1 MTMDPLE
8 KYALFKERGALSE
21 DLYPKYILPYLIED
35 GIFSQEES
43 DSILKEA
50 NSKTQTVKL
59 LSLLPK
65 KGKQAFSSFIKALN
79 SKEAYPWLAQ
89 RLLASVNNNKVS
101 MDFDVSVYNVLR
113 KGGVPFQLNHLLP
126 RKELKEKIRQALQD
140 VAEKTRGWVV
150 VHGMLGS
157 GKSTL
162 AAEAIRDEFLLAHYF
177 SSGVWWVPV
186 GKVDPAG
193 LLVKMQSLCEELDD
207 ESYPVPETIEKV
219 SNTLRRLVLRP
230 CLEKLLFILDDVW
243 DDFVLKAFD
252 IGCPVMITTKNTDIL
267 SSIFSGKKYYIE
279 VDSRLSV
286 DESKCLLAMWV
297 NTDVTCLPASVDR
310 ICEKCKGSLLVLVMI
325 GSMMAP
331 HGNKERRWE
340 YYCEV
345 LEERDLGRIRNNSG
359 SSKTL
364 HDVIELCLEDTLTK
378 KERAF
383 YSDFALFI
391 DDVIIPNKVL
401 EILWGKDE
409 FEVED
414 IMFKICSRSL
424 ARMEEEKD
432 KDSYVYSIHDMHLDH
447 LKSTCKD
454 QKALHT
460 KLVNKY
466 LKKCEENG
474 LHARNYGLLPEDGY
488 IHYFLGYH
496 IYKAELFH
504 LFPEIFL
511 DLKFI
516 QKKLQFCGP
525 SDLLNDYHVY
535 GNYFSTPEAV
545 KEKQDFERFIQCSA
559 HLLCDDTKDV
569 IQLALCQ
576 PQESK
581 VYQKAKALAEKSVTN
596 IYLNWC
602 NMSNIRNCAMLS
614 TKLHLGAVH
623 CATFSPDG
631 AFVVSVGEDKL
642 VRIWDSRLGKQLH
655 SFQGHDAAIKCC
667 SLSPAGDYIATA
679 SQDGSVRIFLLDLK
693 SLQSISNEEPKSPRP
708 RSGSWINIFRLNGKQ
723 DDSSFVFKGHKG
735 EVKWCAFSPDGAL
748 IVSGGVDRV
757 AKVWSINTGDVY
769 LSLSDHTFPI
779 DYCCFSPDGSQIAT
793 ASSDSI
799 ILWKSFCGTRLKT
812 FNHSCHSVISCQFSK
827 YETHLISAAGRF
839 IWKWDIGI
847 QKLLRRYNNLR
858 SHYYTTCCVLS
869 PDEQY
874 IAAGTSECAVVI
886 WSVNSGQVVVSFK
899 GHSEPVQTV
908 DYSRDGRMLLS
919 ASKDGTVMVWD
930 TSKTFGTS
938 MISLSKEISVKFQD
952 NQPVI
957 ATPDECNSIQVIV
970 GLEGVVEYKTPED
983 QEDISCCC
991 LSPDCNF
998 VVYGTKEG
1006 SVKILC
1012 RSTNVICSLHQHRN
1026 AVSYCVFTENGRYFL
1041 TCSEDFTLRVWQM
1054 NGKYNS
1060 CVGHFGPVLMCKV
1073 YGNDT
1078 RILSCSEDG
1087 YIRVWELETGK
1098 CLIRCDGHN
1107 KKVVTSC
1114 DVSVGGTYLA
1124 STSVDKTVKIWKEK
1138 NKTLQCVTTILGD
1151 FSMRS
1156 CCFSP
1161 NEKFLAYGDDNGAVV
1176 IVDINSE
1183 IPQTSKKLG
1192 VHNNHWVNDL
1202 AFSPDSKYL
1211 VSVANSIKWWNIH
1224 RDQPLLQT
1232 FEVRGSSLC
1241 YICPSPDFT
1250 VFITVDDAGV
1260 LYILQ
1265 LIKSF

>member
-1 MTMDPLE
+1 MKMDPLE
-8 KYALFKERGALSE
+8 KYALFKERESLLE

-50 NSKTQTVKL
+50 NSKTQTIKL

-65 KGKQAFSSFIKALN
+65 KGKHAFSSLIRALN

-89 RLLASVNNNKVS
+89 RLLASVKNNKVS
-101 MDFDVSVYNVLR
+101 MDFDVNVYNVLR

-126 RKELKEKIRQALQD
+126 RKELKDRIRQALQD
-140 VAEKTRGWVV
+140 VAEKKRGWVV

-162 AAEAIRDEFLLAHYF
+162 AAEAIRDEFLLANYF
-177 SSGVWWVPV
+177 SNGVWWVPI

-207 ESYPVPETIEKV
+207 ESYPVPETIENV

-230 CLEKLLFILDDVW
+230 YLEKLLFILDDVW

-252 IGCPVMITTKNTDIL
+252 VGCPVMITTKNSDIL
-267 SSIFSGKKYYIE
+267 SSIVSGEKCYIE

-297 NTDVTCLPASVDR
+297 NTNVACLPASVDR
-310 ICEKCKGSLLVLVMI
+310 ICEKCKGSLLLLVMI

-340 YYCEV
+340 YYCNI

-364 HDVIELCLEDTLTK
+364 HDIIELCLEDTLTK
-378 KERAF
+378 KEHAF

-401 EILWGKDE
+401 EILWDKDE

-432 KDSYVYSIHDMHLDH
+432 KDSYVYSIHDLHLDH

-460 KLVNKY
+460 KLVKKY

-496 IYKAELFH
+496 IYKAEMFH
-504 LFPEIFL
+504 LFPEVFL

-535 GNYFSTPEAV
+535 GNCFNTPEAV
-545 KEKQDFERFIQCSA
+545 KEKQDFERFIRCSA

-602 NMSNIRNCAMLS
+602 NISSIRNCAMLS

-642 VRIWDSRLGKQLH
+642 VRVWDSRLGKQLH
-655 SFQGHDAAIKCC
+655 SFQGHEAAINCC
-667 SLSPAGDYIATA
+667 SLSSAGDLIATA
-679 SQDGSVRIFLLDLK
+679 SKDGSVRIFLLDFTI
-693 SLQSISNEEPKSPRP
+693 LQNVNNEEPKSPRP
-708 RSGSWINIFRLNGKQ
+708 RSGSWINIFRFDSKQ
-723 DDSSFVFKGHKG
+723 DDSLHIFKEHKG
-735 EVKWCAFSPDGAL
+735 EVKWCAFSPNDAF

-757 AKVWSINTGDVY
+757 AKVWSTNTGDVC
-769 LSLSDHTFPI
+769 LTLSDHTFPI
-779 DYCCFSPDGSQIAT
+779 NYCCFSPDGSLIAT
-793 ASSDSI
+793 ASSDCI
-799 ILWKSFCGTRLKT
+799 ILWESFCGTRIKT
-812 FNHSCHSVISCQFSK
+812 FNHSCHSVVSCQFSK
-827 YETHLISAAGRF
+827 HGTHLISAAGRF
-839 IWKWDIGI
+839 IWKWDWGI
-847 QKLLRRYNNLR
+847 HKLLHKYNNLR

-869 PDEQY
+869 PDEQH

-899 GHSEPVQTV
+899 GHSEPVQTLG
-908 DYSRDGRMLLS
+908 YSRDGRMLLS
-919 ASKDGTVMVWD
+919 ASKDGNVMVWD
-930 TSKTFGTS
+930 TSQTFGTS
-938 MISLSKEISVKFQD
+938 MISLSSEISVKFHN

-957 ATPDECNSIQVIV
+957 AIPDECNSIQVIV
-970 GLEGVVEYKTPED
+970 GLEGMMEYKTPED

-1006 SVKILC
+1006 SVK
-1012 RSTNVICSLHQHRN
+1012 
-1026 AVSYCVFTENGRYFL
+1026 
-1041 TCSEDFTLRVWQM
+1041 VWEM
-1054 NGKYNS
+1054 KGKYNS
-1060 CVGHFGPVLMCKV
+1060 FVGHFGPVLMCKV
-1073 YGNDT
+1073 YRNDT

-1087 YIRVWELETGK
+1087 YIRVWELETGR

-1107 KKVVTSC
+1107 KMIVTSC
-1114 DVSVGGTYLA
+1114 DVSVDGTYLA
-1124 STSVDKTVKIWKEK
+1124 STSVDKTVKIWKEE
-1138 NKTLQCVTTILGD
+1138 NKTLQCVTTIAGE
-1151 FSMRS
+1151 FGMRS

-1161 NEKFLAYGDDNGAVV
+1161 NEKFLACGDDNGAVV
-1176 IVDINSE
+1176 IVGVDSE
-1183 IPQTSKKLG
+1183 MHQTPKKLG

-1232 FEVRGSSLC
+1232 FEVRGSFLRH
-1241 YICPSPDFT
+1241 ICPSPDFT

-1265 LIKSF
+1265 LIKSFG